1 MEITSRNENGVV
13 VAGLAGRMDAVSA
26 PVFDAWLA
34 ERLQAKEQRLVLDM
48 SALEYISSAGLRS
61 LLAAAKQL
69 KAVGGAVVLCSIS
82 GTVEE
87 VFRMSGFL
95 AIFKV
100 AGSAAEAV
108 ESFA

>member
-1 MEITSRNENGVV
+1 MEITTRNENDVV
-13 VAGLAGRMDAVSA
+13 VAGLNGRMDAVSA

-34 ERLQAKEQRLVLDM
+34 ERIQAKQYKMVLDM
-48 SALEYISSAGLRS
+48 SGLEYISSAGLRS

-69 KAVGGAVVLCSIS
+69 KAVGGSVVLTGIS

-100 AGSAAEAV
+100 APTAAEAL
-108 ESFA
+108 AALA

>member
-1 MEITSRNENGVV
+1 MEISTRNENDVV
-13 VAGLAGRMDAVSA
+13 VAGLNGRMDAVSA
-26 PVFDAWLA
+26 PQFDSWLA
-34 ERLQAKEQRLVLDM
+34 ERIQTKQHKMVLDM
-48 SALEYISSAGLRS
+48 SGLEYISSAGLRS

-69 KAVGGAVVLCSIS
+69 KAVGGSVILTGIS

-100 AGSAAEAV
+100 APTATEAL
-108 ESFA
+108 ESLA

>member
-1 MEITSRNENGVV
+1 MEITSRNENDVV
-13 VAGLAGRMDAVSA
+13 VAALSGRMDAVSA
-26 PVFDAWLA
+26 PQFDAWLA
-34 ERLQAKEQRLVLDM
+34 ERLQAGHQKFVLDM
-48 SALEYISSAGLRS
+48 SGLEYISSAGLRS

-69 KAVGGAVVLCSIS
+69 KAVGGSVVLSSIS

-100 AGSAAEAV
+100 SASTSEAL
-108 ESFA
+108 ETFA

>member
-1 MEITSRNENGVV
+1 MEITARNEKDVV
-13 VAGLAGRMDAVSA
+13 VASLNGRMDAVSA
-26 PVFDAWLA
+26 PQFDAWLS
-34 ERLQAKEQRLVLDM
+34 ERLQASQNKIVLDM
-48 SALEYISSAGLRS
+48 SGLEYISSAGLRS

-69 KAVGGAVVLCSIS
+69 KAVGGTVVLSSIS

-100 AGSAAEAV
+100 SPSTSEAV
-108 ESFA
+108 GTFA